1 MTYRF
6 KVQRSVFK
14 IPRRAGKVLASLQ
27 QEGLD
32 AAYNSEVKVLETKLQ
47 MNDEGFQSIL
57 DEVSR
62 VDPRAKKIKTQDLV
76 DRRFLDEMEKSGF
89 FDKLWG
95 QNYNNSRRR
104 GRELQHL
111 AVI

>member
-32 AAYNSEVKVLETKLQ
+32 AAYNGEVKVLETKLQ

-95 QNYNNSRRR
+95 KNYF
-104 GRELQHL
+104 QP
-111 AVI
+111 